1 MTPEDFT
8 FVARLLK
15 DQTGLVLTRDKAY
28 LVENRLQSVVREHR
42 FADLAELMSEVRGGN
57 PAAITDLIDA
67 MMSKETGFF
76 RDWKPFKHLAEVVL
90 PNLRRARLSKR
101 SFRILCAG
109 CGSGQEVYSVAM
121 QILEEAQHFAGWR
134 VEIVGVDIS
143 ASAITSAERGVYNQF
158 EAQRGLPIRRLLRH
172 FTKDGSGWRIN
183 DNLRRMVSFRV
194 WNILEDMVPL
204 GRFDIVL
211 CRNVLIAFDQQ
222 TKVATLQKLARQLTD
237 DGVLY
242 VGVNESVTGVSGAFR
257 VIASN
262 LGIYAAQR
270 EGLQPSHSMAAHL

>member
-42 FADLAELMSEVRGGN
+42 LADLTELLAEVRGGN
-57 PAAITDLIDA
+57 PAAATDLIDA
-67 MMSKETGFF
+67 MMSKDTGFF

-90 PNLRRARLSKR
+90 PNLRRARLAKR
-101 SFRILCAG
+101 TFRILCAG
-109 CGSGQEVYSVAM
+109 CASGQEAYSVAM
-121 QILEEAQHFAGWR
+121 QIVEEAQHFTGWR
-134 VEIVGVDIS
+134 VEIVGIDLS
-143 ASAITSAERGVYNQF
+143 AAAIDAAERGAYNQF
-158 EAQRGLPIRRLLRH
+158 EVQRGLPIRRLLRH
-172 FTKDGSGWRIN
+172 FTKVGSGWTIN
-183 DNLRRMVSFRV
+183 ENLRRMVSFRV
-194 WNILEDMVPL
+194 WNLLEDMFPL
-204 GRFDIVL
+204 GRFDVVL

-222 TKVATLQKLARQLTD
+222 TKVATLQKLARLLTD

-257 VIASN
+257 VIASK
-262 LGIYAAQR
+262 LGIYAAQH
-270 EGLQPSHSMAAHL
+270 EGVPPSHSMAAHL